1 VTGTLLTARVL
12 AERLDVHPATVLR
25 WARQGALPAIRLPS
39 GAIRF
44 REDEVEGRLRAWS
57 SAAGRVGVLSA
68 VPNLEEKN

>member
-1 VTGTLLTARVL
+1 MTGTLLTARVL

-25 WARQGALPAIRLPS
+25 WARQGDLPAIRLPS

-57 SAAGRVGVLSA
+57 SAPGRVGVLSA
-68 VPNLEEKN
+68 VPNLEEEN